1 MYNVS
6 FSKNLIGISMS
17 LLLIVVISFFLSN
30 ILTFKDNVKH
40 KFWRVFIIIFIS
52 YLITKINKYTYEY
65 RSIIVM
71 IGYIVAIF
79 TQSKDKMLKKIL
91 MFIIV
96 FAPNLI
102 LNYIITSIT
111 AIKNGYTVAEM
122 ETLISTTE
130 GYYKYMN
137 VISSGYSYF
146 ALNGIFD
153 ILYTFIMIA
162 ILLIKNRKNYRGVE
176 IYLITFLI
184 TGLSTLSGILAYFY
198 LNDILAM
205 IVLLIIS
212 ISTVLI
218 IIYAYNKL
226 NLYKEYF
233 EQKAEIKFLKE
244 KEELEYNYYKNLLV
258 KEEEIH
264 KIRHDLKNDIQTITS
279 LNDKSKAEKIYDKI
293 NKKIDNSSIIKYIDN
308 KLLNMLFNLKR
319 EEALENKIDFVIDVT
334 IKDVVLEDIDLINL
348 FSNIIDNALH
358 SSDKKITLTIRN
370 KMGNIFINCKND
382 ISHIKEIH
390 GSGYGLKIIN
400 DIVNKYNGTV
410 KVDNKKNIY
419 EISILIP
426 NE

>member
-1 MYNVS
+1 
-6 FSKNLIGISMS
+6 MS